1 LVTAQDAQVESIAW
15 ATESVQEQG
24 ESMGG
29 LVREAVLAIAA
40 CTLWPILDERSR
52 GTAAERARA
61 LIFMPII
68 GLAFGVVLA
77 LADYSLAPI
86 VATGVRSFVVLLLG
100 AAISLGLAE
109 RGVADLFE
117 SLRHRGRLASTG
129 LARLGPL
136 AIVVA
141 LVAFAIKVWCLAR
154 IDAQASRA
162 TAIVLA
168 MMLSRWSI
176 VPVAYG
182 LKPLEQWGLGIPF
195 AGGLTF
201 REFSVSSA
209 IALGLA
215 MGLYR
220 NVGLVVIIG
229 VALVIL
235 ALRLMLSRGLGGVA
249 GFSAAGGC
257 ALVEIVAFAIVAS
270 LGA

>member
-1 LVTAQDAQVESIAW
+1 VESIEP
-15 ATESVQEQG
+15 TVESAQEHG
-24 ESMGG
+24 ESIGG
-29 LVREAVLAIAA
+29 LAREVVLAIAA

-61 LIFMPII
+61 LVFTPIV

-77 LADYSLAPI
+77 LADYALAPI
-86 VATGVRSFVVLLLG
+86 LAVGARSLVVLLLG

-109 RGVADLFE
+109 RGIADLFE
-117 SLRHRGRLASTG
+117 SLRYRGRLASTG
-129 LARLGPL
+129 LARFGPL
-136 AIVVA
+136 AILVA
-141 LVAFAIKVWCLAR
+141 LVAFAVKVWCLAR
-154 IDAQASRA
+154 IDSQASRA

-182 LKPLEQWGLGIPF
+182 LRPLEQWGLGIPF
-195 AGGLTF
+195 AGGLSF
-201 REFSVSSA
+201 REFAVSSA

-220 NVGLVVIIG
+220 NVGLIAIIAI
-229 VALVIL
+229 ALVIL
-235 ALRLMLSRGLGGVA
+235 ALRLILSRVLGGVA
-249 GFSAAGGC
+249 GFSLAGGC
-257 ALVEIVAFAIVAS
+257 ALVEIAAFAVVAS